1 MQLGSIMLLAVSVL
15 SIASNAIGIQALA
28 DEDSTNKKFLI
39 AMLVLSIIALLASI
53 VLIYYNSR
61 ASSA

>member
-39 AMLVLSIIALLASI
+39 AMLVLSIIALLASG